1 MASTRDRLAQLR
13 ATVDRANGQLEK
25 LEEEKVAIEA
35 ELETLQGAIDAQ
47 RQKLSDESADLTQI
61 DDNVAQLRDAAR
73 KTQRVLDKALK
84 EIAGWND
91 EIEKSASDRHAIYR
105 RCRLEEI
112 DLPLIKGNLNK
123 VPIEENREDELAMDM
138 DVDDE
143 GTQQVKEADDY
154 GVEPDFDQLEDE
166 DREVSL
172 SLFNRRRRG
181 VSAYDGDFWGAD
193 ESNFER
199 RVAADKQ
206 NSSEEVNRDFE
217 AQIAKLK
224 ADLEKTV
231 PNMKAIERLAE
242 VQDNLDDAE
251 READQTRRDSKK
263 AKEKYLELKKRRSV
277 WFRLVNSRERGSRN
291 SKLTIQVRPVQR
303 GI

>member
-25 LEEEKVAIEA
+25 LEEEKIAIEA
-35 ELETLQGAIDAQ
+35 ELETLQAAIDAQ

-172 SLFNRRRRG
+172 SPFNRRLRG
-181 VSAYDGDFWGAD
+181 VLTYDGDF
-193 ESNFER
+193 R
-199 RVAADKQ
+199 
-206 NSSEEVNRDFE
+206 
-217 AQIAKLK
+217 
-224 ADLEKTV
+224 T
-231 PNMKAIERLAE
+231 AE
-242 VQDNLDDAE
+242 CD
-251 READQTRRDSKK
+251 R
-263 AKEKYLELKKRRSV
+263 
-277 WFRLVNSRERGSRN
+277 FR
-291 SKLTIQVRPVQR
+291 T
-303 GI
+303 